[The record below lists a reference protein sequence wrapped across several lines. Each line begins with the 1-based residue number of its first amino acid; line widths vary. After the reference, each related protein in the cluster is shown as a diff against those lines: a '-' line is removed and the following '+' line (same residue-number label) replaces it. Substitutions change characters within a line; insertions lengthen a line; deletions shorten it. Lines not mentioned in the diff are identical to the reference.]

1 MYDCIIIGSGAAGV
15 SAALTL
21 KALKIDFLWL
31 GDKNLSRKIRSAER
45 INNYPGLNSVSG
57 EEMQKAFLAQIA
69 DADIEITEGKVNG
82 VYPMGNHFSV
92 MCGQVTYEGK
102 TVIIATGVETI
113 KPVKGEAEYLGRG
126 VSYCAVC
133 DGFLYKDKI
142 IAVYC
147 ESAEEIKEVEL
158 LAKYASQVY
167 LFCSEKVKVD
177 IPNVKRVGSRIKEM
191 KGDMRIRTVVGEGGE
206 FAVDGV
212 FMLKQSFGADTIVY
226 GLKTEGGSVV
236 TDKSQATSV
245 AGVFAAGDCT
255 GRPFQY
261 AKAVGEGNVCAYS
274 VNAFLK
280 SK

>member
-1 MYDCIIIGSGAAGV
+1 MYDCIIIGTGAAGV

-31 GDKNLSRKIRSAER
+31 GDKKLSRKIRSAEK
-45 INNYPGLNSVSG
+45 IKNYPGLNGVSG

-69 DADIEITEGKVNG
+69 DEGIEITQAKVNG

-113 KPVKGEAEYLGRG
+113 KPVKGEAEYIGRG

-133 DGFLYKDKI
+133 DGFLYKDKT

-147 ESAEEIKEVEL
+147 ESNEEIKEVEL
-158 LAKYASQVY
+158 LAKYASRVY
-167 LFCSEKVKVD
+167 LFCPEKVKVD
-177 IPNVKRVGSRIKEM
+177 MPNVKRVGSIIREM
-191 KGDMRIRTVVGEGGE
+191 KGDMRIRTVVGESGE

-226 GLKTEGGSVV
+226 GLKTEGGAVI
-236 TDKSQATSV
+236 TDRMQATSV

-255 GRPFQY
+255 GRPYQY

-274 VNAFLK
+274 VNAYLK